1 MAGRAAATVVVI
13 GLFVAA
19 NRPAAQQPSAAAPR
33 DLVGTWQ
40 AVLVERLD
48 AGGKPTTVPNP
59 RGQLIFDAAGHVS
72 EIVTRGDRV
81 PSTGAQPTPAEAQR
95 VYTEYS
101 DLWGRYRLDPQRHTI
116 TYAVLGSVNPN
127 LRDQEIQRSYTLEG
141 TRLTIA
147 STTPRP
153 DAPGGT
159 RITWDRIPTLETLS
173 DSHRRLVGFWQ
184 HVVEQRVDLNDKIL
198 SETRRSPSI
207 IAYTPTGHIAV
218 HFPPLDRARFQAA
231 WPTDQEAQAAIRGY
245 TGYIAVFSLHP
256 GAVLHHRLALIGRAQ
271 GDTLRRYYQITG
283 DDITLRF
290 PPGQFQGQEAR
301 TVVKLHRLSSA
312 GDMLGQ

>member
-1 MAGRAAATVVVI
+1 MTGRSIVTVVVL
-13 GLFVAA
+13 GLLAA
-19 NRPAAQQPSAAAPR
+19 GRLPAAQQAGAQPR

-48 AGGKPTTVPNP
+48 ASGKPTTVPNP

-81 PSTGAQPTPAEAQR
+81 PSAGAQPTPAEAQR
-95 VYTEYS
+95 VFSEYS
-101 DLWGRYRLDPQRHTI
+101 DLWGRYRVDAQRHTI
-116 TYAVLGSVNPN
+116 TYTVAGSVDPN
-127 LRDQEIQRSYTLEG
+127 LRDQDVQRSYTQEG
-141 TRLTIA
+141 NRLTIA
-147 STTPRP
+147 STAPRP

-159 RITWDRIPTLETLS
+159 RITWDRVPALESLS

-184 HVVEQRVDLNDKIL
+184 HVVEQRVDLNDKVL
-198 SETRRSPSI
+198 SETKRSPSLI
-207 IAYTPTGHIAV
+207 VYTPTGDIGV
-218 HFPPLDRARFQAA
+218 HFPPLDRVRFQGA

-245 TGYIAVFSLHP
+245 VGYIAAFSLHP
-256 GAVLHHRLALIGRAQ
+256 GAVFHHRLALIGRAQ
-271 GDTLRRYYQITG
+271 GDTLRRYYEITG

-301 TVVKLHRLSSA
+301 TVVKLHRLSGA
-312 GDMLGQ
+312 AEMLGK